1 MAEQIHQLGLIAYQ
15 SAHALQM
22 ELLTMWKNKTGQ
34 DVFLI
39 LQHTPVL
46 TLGRHANAGN
56 IMVSR
61 GFLERHGVELVKVER
76 GGEVTYHG
84 PGQIICYP
92 VINLRDRR
100 LSVGEYVSRLEQVML
115 DVVADFGISS
125 SRNSKN
131 HGIWLGK
138 QKLGSVG
145 IAVRHGISYHGLALN
160 VNPDLEPFSWIN
172 PCGMSDVT
180 MTSMEEITR
189 ERIQVEDIESSMIH
203 HINRVFS

>member
-1 MAEQIHQLGLIAYQ
+1 MAEQIQQLGLIAYQ

-22 ELLTMWKNKTGQ
+22 ELLRRWKNKTGQ

-61 GFLERHGVELVKVER
+61 GFLERHGVELVKNER

-92 VINLRDRR
+92 VINLRERR
-100 LSVGEYVSRLEQVML
+100 LSVGEYVSRLEQVMM
-115 DVVADFGISS
+115 DVVADFGICS

-160 VNPDLEPFSWIN
+160 VDPDLEPFSWIN

-189 ERIQVEDIESSMIH
+189 ERIQVEDVESSMIH